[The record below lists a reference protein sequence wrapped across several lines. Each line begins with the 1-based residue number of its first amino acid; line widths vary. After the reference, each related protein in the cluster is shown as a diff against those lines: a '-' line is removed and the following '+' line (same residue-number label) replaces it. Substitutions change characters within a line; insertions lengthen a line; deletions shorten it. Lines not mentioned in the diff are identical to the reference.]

1 MPTFTKK
8 ANGKWLV
15 QVRHKAQNGK
25 PSINK
30 SATFDRK
37 ADKADAQA
45 WASKVETDWQL
56 MRAGLVPKISFS
68 ELIDIRYSPMSRPNN
83 HKIKIELG

>member
-25 PSINK
+25 PPINK

-37 ADKADAQA
+37 AAAQA
-45 WASKVETDWQL
+45 WASKEVTPSKRGHKSETLRLNQILRSPLAKVMLQDLTEVQL
-56 MRAGLVPKISFS
+56 K
-68 ELIDIRYSPMSRPNN
+68 E
-83 HKIKIELG
+83 